1 MKKGTVTFL
10 RILKKGD
17 CPFFLSAK
25 LGRRKRR
32 KAHRGHSIALDFQA
46 LTDARLVTHARA
58 GAEPAFRE
66 IVRRYERPVMSL
78 LARMVNDPALAE
90 DLAQE
95 TFLKAYRRLSTFDTG
110 RRFSS
115 WLFRIAHNT
124 AVDALRR
131 RGPVEVE
138 QDREPAVPPQPDP
151 VETADLGRALDA
163 ALASLRPEHRMAIL
177 LRYQQG
183 FSYEE
188 IGDAM
193 EIPEGTAKTFV
204 HRARKLMA
212 EALEKAGWKPE

>member
-1 MKKGTVTFL
+1 VTV
-10 RILKKGD
+10 
-17 CPFFLSAK
+17 PFFLSAK
-25 LGRRKRR
+25 LERRERR

-95 TFLKAYRRLSTFDTG
+95 TFLKAYRRLGTFDTE

-124 AVDALRR
+124 AIDALRR
-131 RGPVEVE
+131 RGPLEIE
-138 QDREPAVPPQPDP
+138 SDQEPAVPPPPDP
-151 VETADLGRALDA
+151 VEAADLGRALDA
-163 ALASLRPEHRMAIL
+163 ALAKLRPDHRMAIL

-188 IGDAM
+188 IGDALG
-193 EIPEGTAKTFV
+193 IPDGTAKTFV

-212 EALEKAGWKPE
+212 GALEKAGWKPE

>member
-1 MKKGTVTFL
+1 VTV
-10 RILKKGD
+10 
-17 CPFFLSAK
+17 PFFLSAK

-95 TFLKAYRRLSTFDTG
+95 TFLKAYRRLNTFDTE

-124 AVDALRR
+124 AIDALRR
-131 RGPVEVE
+131 RGPVEIE
-138 QDREPAVPPQPDP
+138 PDQEPAVPPPPDP
-151 VETADLGRALDA
+151 VEAADLGRALDA
-163 ALASLRPEHRMAIL
+163 ALGKLRPDHRMAIL

-193 EIPEGTAKTFV
+193 GIPEGTAKTFV

-212 EALEKAGWKPE
+212 AALEKAGWKPE

>member
-1 MKKGTVTFL
+1 VTV
-10 RILKKGD
+10 
-17 CPFFLSAK
+17 PFFLSAK

-66 IVRRYERPVMSL
+66 IVRRYERPVLSL

-95 TFLKAYRRLSTFDTG
+95 TFLKAYRRLSTFDTE

-124 AVDALRR
+124 AIDALRR

-138 QDREPAVPPQPDP
+138 PDREPAVPPPPDP
-151 VETADLGRALDA
+151 VEAADLGRALDA
-163 ALASLRPEHRMAIL
+163 ALAKLRPQHRMAVL